1 MQCFGKTEGFF
12 FATAAASCTTRPLSD
27 RFAILII
34 PCESTRSV
42 IRYSTDRTRSIY
54 EENIMKIIG
63 EAMHILNQSFVQA
76 LENRDTDAV
85 ARMAREQVEAGAEA
99 LDVNL
104 GQVRQF
110 GALTPWLVE
119 TVQEAADVSLF
130 LSSHV
135 LSQLRALEIHKGRA
149 TVNAVTADP
158 DDLRR
163 AMESVG
169 PFQADLVVLL
179 VSSQLTPSD
188 ADGRLFLGTQVLD
201 IAAEVGFPLERLYLD
216 PVIACRTDPM
226 TWTLSAGLPDIDTL
240 LTSVQLLGELAQPR
254 LRILTGLSNASICLP
269 WNQRSAF
276 HCRLLP
282 LLAEAGLD
290 AVIMNCRDRALMDRA
305 RELAPVQA
313 MAA

>member
-1 MQCFGKTEGFF
+1 
-12 FATAAASCTTRPLSD
+12 
-27 RFAILII
+27 
-34 PCESTRSV
+34 
-42 IRYSTDRTRSIY
+42 
-54 EENIMKIIG
+54 MKIIG

-76 LENRDTDAV
+76 LQEHDTDTV
-85 ARMAREQVEAGAEA
+85 VRMARDQVEAGAEA

-110 GALTPWLVE
+110 GVLTPWLVE
-119 TVQEAADVSLF
+119 TVQEAADVPLF

-135 LSQLRALEIHKGRA
+135 LSQQRALEIHKGRA
-149 TVNAVTADP
+149 TVNAVTAEP

-216 PVIACRTDPM
+216 PIIACRTDPM
-226 TWTLSAGLPDIDTL
+226 TWNLSAGLPDIDTL
-240 LTSVQLLGELAQPR
+240 LNSVQLLGELTKPR
-254 LRILTGLSNASICLP
+254 LRTLIGLSNASVCLP
-269 WNQRSAF
+269 QGRRSAF

-290 AVIMNCRDRALMDRA
+290 AVIMNCRDRALMERA
-305 RELAPVQA
+305 GELDSAEA